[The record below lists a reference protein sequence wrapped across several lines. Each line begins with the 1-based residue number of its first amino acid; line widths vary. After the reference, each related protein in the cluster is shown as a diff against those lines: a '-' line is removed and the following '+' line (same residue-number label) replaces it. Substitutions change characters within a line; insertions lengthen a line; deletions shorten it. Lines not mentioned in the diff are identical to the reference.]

1 MTIKLMEKNDFKKK
15 FQIIK
20 KYQDEIPGIK
30 LGLAF
35 LRELNGKKLLSFKKS
50 KSDFEKVNYYD
61 VDDDIIL
68 EYSFEELNLILQNIY
83 IDYANNKILL
93 NTKLYWIFSNFLEK
107 IIVNNK
113 YKFRE
118 NFTIHDI
125 LTKFIHGLRKNRN
138 DDITVY
144 FLRPVITDFY
154 IQYLD
159 VSGETFFYMMRQF
172 ILDLWNANV
181 LSYDRS
187 EDSIAFNPIYYEDL
201 CNLVFFSFDLMLLGR
216 NSYFNTFDLCEE
228 NTESSVD
235 ILYKGYKTTTE
246 QNKIAI
252 NDFFV
257 SFTISCSVEIV
268 SADRDIN
275 NIFIEKLKNN
285 NIRLATV

>member
-1 MTIKLMEKNDFKKK
+1 MTNKLMDKNDFKKK

-30 LGLAF
+30 LGLTF
-35 LRELNGKKLLSFKKS
+35 LHDLNQKKLLSFKES

-61 VDDDIIL
+61 IDDDIIL
-68 EYSFEELNLILQNIY
+68 EHSFEELNLTLQNIY
-83 IDYANNKILL
+83 VDYANNKILL
-93 NTKLYWIFSNFLEK
+93 NTKLYWIFSSFLEK
-107 IIVNNK
+107 IIINNK

-154 IQYLD
+154 IQYLE
-159 VSGETFFYMMRQF
+159 VSGETFFLMMRQF

-187 EDSIAFNPIYYEDL
+187 EDSIAFNPIYHGDL
-201 CNLVFFSFDLMLLGR
+201 CNLVFFSFDLMLLGK
-216 NSYFNTFDLCEE
+216 NKYFNTFDLVEE
-228 NTESSVD
+228 NTESSVN
-235 ILYKGYKTTTE
+235 ILYTGYKTTTE

-257 SFTISCSVEIV
+257 SYTISCSVEIV

-275 NIFIEKLKNN
+275 NIFIEKLKNGN
-285 NIRLATV
+285 NNNK